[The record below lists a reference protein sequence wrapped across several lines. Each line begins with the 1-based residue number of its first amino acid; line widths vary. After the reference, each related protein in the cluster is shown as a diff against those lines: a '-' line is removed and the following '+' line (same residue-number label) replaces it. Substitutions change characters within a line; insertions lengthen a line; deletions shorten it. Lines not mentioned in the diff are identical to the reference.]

1 MSNNFRLFFK
11 KKSIGYIVTVLYF
24 VPVAQLEEKVM
35 GLMIVGLMHN
45 SIADSDFWTVQ
56 VFSGSNIYLILLEN
70 TARII
75 LMNVFLHDEDIAYLT
90 FLPCQ

>member
-1 MSNNFRLFFK
+1 
-11 KKSIGYIVTVLYF
+11 
-24 VPVAQLEEKVM
+24 M
-35 GLMIVGLMHN
+35 GLIPQLTLGMIVGLMHN

-70 TARII
+70 TAGII